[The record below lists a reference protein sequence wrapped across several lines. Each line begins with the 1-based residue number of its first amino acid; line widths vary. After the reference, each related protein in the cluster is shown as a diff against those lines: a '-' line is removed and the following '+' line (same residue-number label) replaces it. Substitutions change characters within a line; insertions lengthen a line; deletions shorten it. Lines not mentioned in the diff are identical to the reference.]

1 MYKNNLFK
9 ESHFFYKIMVV
20 FVYLLV
26 YSVYYIKRMVI
37 DKRGGFYMRVVGYAR
52 VSTEEQNL
60 DMQQEAI
67 EKFAAEKEL
76 ELIMYVEKISSR
88 NDERAELQSAMKA
101 AAAGDLFV
109 VFKLDRLAR
118 STKELYQL
126 TEELK
131 NKNVDFVS
139 INDSFDTSTPTG
151 RAMFGMLAV
160 FAEFERDII
169 QQRTK
174 AGLEA
179 AKKRGRIGGRPAI
192 NGKTKHHIETL
203 FKDGVSAV
211 DIAKEYGIARSTVYK
226 ILREKEG
233 GRR

>member
-1 MYKNNLFK
+1 
-9 ESHFFYKIMVV
+9 
-20 FVYLLV
+20 
-26 YSVYYIKRMVI
+26 
-37 DKRGGFYMRVVGYAR
+37 MRVVGYAR

-60 DMQQEAI
+60 DMQQGAI
-67 EKFAAEKEL
+67 EKFAAEKGL

-88 NDERAELQSAMKA
+88 NDERTELQNAMKA

-126 TEELK
+126 TDALK
-131 NKNVDFVS
+131 NKGVDFVS
-139 INDSFDTSTPTG
+139 IYDSFDTSTPTG

-179 AKKRGRIGGRPAI
+179 AKKRGKRGGRPELAES
-192 NGKTKHHIETL
+192 TKRRVIALYKSGE
-203 FKDGVSAV
+203 SAS
-211 DIAKEYGIARSTVYK
+211 DIAKEFGIGRSTVYK
-226 ILREKEG
+226 ILKESEKSDISS
-233 GRR
+233 